1 MQLRL
6 LERLTENDKIV
17 YTNRDNGL
25 GIAAVE
31 LYKYIQWGLK
41 HLRDPSTYEIIPEEK
56 AWTEVRELKKEIYHW
71 TVKHRASISDDAV
84 SYIRA
89 KLDKHIDNPFSYFLS
104 NAKTSQAQTTGLL
117 NKTSL
122 FRLWK
127 YSASNRNVGG

>member
-31 LYKYIQWGLK
+31 LYKYIQWG
-41 HLRDPSTYEIIPEEK
+41 STYEIISEEK
-56 AWTEVRELKKEIYHW
+56 AWAEVRELKEEKYRW
-71 TVKHRASISDDAV
+71 TIKHRASISDDAV

-89 KLDKHIDNPFSYFLS
+89 KN
-104 NAKTSQAQTTGLL
+104 G
-117 NKTSL
+117 
-122 FRLWK
+122 
-127 YSASNRNVGG
+127 